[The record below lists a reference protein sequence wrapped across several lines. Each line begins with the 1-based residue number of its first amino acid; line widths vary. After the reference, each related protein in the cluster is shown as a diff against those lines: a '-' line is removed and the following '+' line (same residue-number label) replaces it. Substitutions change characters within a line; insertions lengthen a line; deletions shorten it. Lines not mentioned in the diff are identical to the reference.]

1 MKRGGTFIIQPR
13 PRTLVFESSIPRKIR
28 PKLWT
33 DGSWFSLPST
43 VEFLNDPGEYFLL
56 FLDYLAFF
64 PKNIIKQKKA
74 EKRDYLFNTLADWDI
89 MVCVAT
95 ETRGRAFLSKW
106 LDLSNSRSILWFYQE
121 FYSNRN
127 LNLRYGGIKKTIQI
141 LLHTAELKLSNS
153 LEGMWWISTS

>member
-43 VEFLNDPGEYFLL
+43 VEFLNNPGEYFP
-56 FLDYLAFF
+56 FLDYLVFF

-127 LNLRYGGIKKTIQI
+127 LNLRYGDIKKTIQI
-141 LLHTAELKLSNS
+141 LLHTAELRLSNS
-153 LEGMWWISTS
+153 LERMWWISTS